1 MRSLTRGRTE
11 LNGVITHDEI
21 ETLIRQALPDALVE
35 TQDRTGTRDHYNI
48 HVRSQAFS
56 GKPLLDQH
64 RMIYDALGG
73 ALKDGRLHAIELR
86 TQLREPS

>member
-1 MRSLTRGRTE
+1 M
-11 LNGVITHDEI
+11 ITQDEI
-21 ETLIRQALPDALVE
+21 QSLIHQALPDAVVE
-35 TQDRTGTRDHYNI
+35 SHDRTGTRDHYNI
-48 HVRSQAFS
+48 RVRSHAFA

-86 TQLREPS
+86 TEAKEQP